1 MKQLFNLVLIL
12 HVGIIGF
19 AQNGVLSGTVL
30 DADTQLPLPGAS
42 VFVKGTSNGT
52 TTDFDGNFSL
62 SNVALENKLVFSYLG
77 YADYEM
83 TVGNSSNLTI
93 YMQESS
99 NELDEIVVVGY
110 GTQKITNISGAVSSV
125 SAESINKLKPV
136 RVEDALQGTASG
148 VNIIS
153 NGNPGANP
161 TVIIRGISSNSGNA
175 PLVVIDGT
183 PQTLDDLN
191 ALAPSDI
198 SKIDILKD
206 AATASIYGVK
216 GGNGVI
222 VVTTKSGNYNSTTK
236 FNLNTYYGVQQVYNK
251 IDVLNA
257 TEYAAIL
264 NEASVASG
272 GELVFPSLEGLGI
285 GTDWQDE
292 VIQDAPTQNHSLSV
306 SGGSNSSKYYISGAF
321 SGTEGVVAG
330 GDKSYFDRL
339 NLTGNFT
346 SRLNDRLT
354 TVFNTTYSNIKSSSV
369 NPLNNALNF
378 DPTISAVDANGN
390 YGISNTITQEI
401 INPLAQIANTY
412 NKTNVNKFNG
422 KFELQF
428 DVLDNLKVTS
438 RLGYTYAD
446 VFNKSFI
453 PLRFYGT
460 GHNQTTANEDLSPIF
475 TTDPETGEVS
485 QLYHNQVSES
495 QNNYWSATYEIFGNY
510 NFSIADQHHFD
521 LVAGYSIAK
530 AAGSGVTATNED
542 VIDNS
547 WVFADVSA
555 ALGTDEQ
562 KTNTNFQYE
571 SRNLSYF
578 GRMNYDYKDK
588 YLASFTIRR
597 DGSKNFGKENKFGYF
612 PSGSLGWIVSNED
625 FFTEQAISFLKL
637 RASYGT
643 IGNDT
648 VNPQYSSISTF
659 PKYVFNGAITTGST
673 LLTIP
678 NDAIAWENQIQ
689 QNYGLDV
696 KFFDNKLSLSADYF
710 IKTVDDLLFNPNLSG
725 YLGIPQ
731 YPVAN
736 IGSTET
742 KGIDANLYFNSS
754 IGDDFKI
761 NVSATFTTFDSQVTS
776 INNGDKYV
784 WLSGYGIP
792 YKNLTR
798 FEEGQTPGYFYGY
811 VTDGIFQNQSQ
822 VDAHAT
828 QANAVPGD
836 IRFKDLNSDGK
847 IDDKDRTNI
856 GDPYADYVLG
866 FNLSMEFHGFDIGV
880 FTYASVG
887 NDIFRAYERNLNYT
901 NRFASV
907 LNRWHGEG
915 TSNSEPRVS
924 FVDGND
930 NIRVSDR
937 YVEDGSYF
945 RIKNIEVG
953 YTLPTETTQPLG
965 IDSFRIYAQA
975 KNAFTFTEYS
985 GYDPEVSGG
994 VFDTGI
1000 DRGTYPLPRIVA
1012 LGLNINF

>member
-1 MKQLFNLVLIL
+1 VSLLV
-12 HVGIIGF
+12 
-19 AQNGVLSGTVL
+19 A
-30 DADTQLPLPGAS
+30 
-42 VFVKGTSNGT
+42 
-52 TTDFDGNFSL
+52 
-62 SNVALENKLVFSYLG
+62 
-77 YADYEM
+77 
-83 TVGNSSNLTI
+83 
-93 YMQESS
+93 
-99 NELDEIVVVGY
+99 
-110 GTQKITNISGAVSSV
+110 TN
-125 SAESINKLKPV
+125 P
-136 RVEDALQGTASG
+136 
-148 VNIIS
+148 
-153 NGNPGANP
+153 
-161 TVIIRGISSNSGNA
+161 
-175 PLVVIDGT
+175 
-183 PQTLDDLN
+183 
-191 ALAPSDI
+191 
-198 SKIDILKD
+198 
-206 AATASIYGVK
+206 
-216 GGNGVI
+216 
-222 VVTTKSGNYNSTTK
+222 
-236 FNLNTYYGVQQVYNK
+236 F
-251 IDVLNA
+251 
-257 TEYAAIL
+257 
-264 NEASVASG
+264 
-272 GELVFPSLEGLGI
+272 
-285 GTDWQDE
+285 
-292 VIQDAPTQNHSLSV
+292 
-306 SGGSNSSKYYISGAF
+306 
-321 SGTEGVVAG
+321 
-330 GDKSYFDRL
+330 FDRL

-346 SRLNDRLT
+346 TKVNDKLT
-354 TVFNTTYSNIKSSSV
+354 AVVNTTYTNIKSSNV

-378 DPTISAVDANGN
+378 DPTVPVFDSNGD

-401 INPLAQIANTY
+401 INPLAQIANSY
-412 NKTNVNKFNG
+412 NKTNVNKLNG
-422 KFELQF
+422 KFELQY
-428 DVLDNLKVTS
+428 DLLDNLKVTS

-446 VFNKSFI
+446 VFGKSFT

-460 GHNQTTANEDLSPIF
+460 GHNQTTANQDLSPIF
-475 TTDPETGEVS
+475 TTDPDTGEVS
-485 QLYHNQVSES
+485 QLFHNQVSES
-495 QNNYWSATYEIFGNY
+495 HNNYWSATYEIFGNY
-510 NFSIADQHHFD
+510 DFSIDDDHRFD

-547 WVFADVSA
+547 WTFADVSA

-562 KTNTNFQYE
+562 KTSSNFQYQ
-571 SRNLSYF
+571 SRNVSYF
-578 GRMNYDYKDK
+578 GRINYDFQDK

-597 DGSKNFGKENKFGYF
+597 DGSKNFGKDNKFAYF

-625 FFTEQAISFLKL
+625 FFGDQAISFLKL

-648 VNPQYSSISTF
+648 VTPQFSSISTF
-659 PKYVFNGAITTGST
+659 PKYIFNGAINTGST

-689 QNYGLDV
+689 QNYGVDV
-696 KFFDNKLSLSADYF
+696 KFFNDKLSLSADYY

-731 YPVAN
+731 YPVTN

-742 KGIDANLYFNSS
+742 TGIDTYLNFNTNIS
-754 IGDDFKI
+754 DDFKI
-761 NVSATFTTFDSQVTS
+761 NLSATFTTFESQVTA
-776 INNGDKYV
+776 INNGDKFV

-811 VTDGIFQNQSQ
+811 VTDGIFQNQSE
-822 VDAHAT
+822 VAAHAT
-828 QANAVPGD
+828 QPNAVPGD
-836 IRFKDLNSDGK
+836 IRFKDLNGDGE

-866 FNLSMEFHGFDIGV
+866 FNLSMEFHGFDFGV

-953 YTLPTETTQPLG
+953 YTIPSEATDPLG

-975 KNAFTFTEYS
+975 KNAFTFTNYT

-1012 LGLNINF
+1012 FGLNINF